1 MSVRH
6 FFNKYKYFLT
16 QKSEWKM
23 REDSLT
29 VGSAADSELLDGPT
43 IPAFVQD
50 GRKWCPLRRASIL
63 KGQS

>member
-23 REDSLT
+23 QEDSLT
-29 VGSAADSELLDGPT
+29 VGFAAVMGQILISWMVPQSQHLSSMAENSAH
-43 IPAFVQD
+43 
-50 GRKWCPLRRASIL
+50 
-63 KGQS
+63 